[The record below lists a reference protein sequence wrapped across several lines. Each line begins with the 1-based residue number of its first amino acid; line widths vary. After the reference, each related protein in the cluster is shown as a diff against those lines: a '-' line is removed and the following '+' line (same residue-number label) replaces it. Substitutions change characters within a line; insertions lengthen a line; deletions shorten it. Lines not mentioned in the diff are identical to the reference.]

1 MLLAVNTNMS
11 HVQTGTSLST
21 LLHNLIS
28 GMDRELESFDSQVVE
43 VSFSKESRG
52 IISFFL
58 STCGRAAF
66 NIINV
71 QIELLRETGMS

>member
-1 MLLAVNTNMS
+1 M
-11 HVQTGTSLST
+11 
-21 LLHNLIS
+21 
-28 GMDRELESFDSQVVE
+28 E

-52 IISFFL
+52 IIFFP

-71 QIELLRETGMS
+71 QIELLRETGMSWKAIAGFLGVSERTLHRRRIEYDIDSSFSGKKNWHCCCF